1 MRKFYLVC
9 SAVLAMFCSLN
20 ANAQASRILFTENY
34 EDAASVADTKWTSP
48 SLPDGLS
55 VASDEFGKFLRFSLG
70 QNNGRSAHCLW
81 GHEIYEGIETNNYTV
96 SYDFCINAAGN
107 NQYNGNIT
115 VFTGET
121 CELTN
126 GQHTGTKE
134 WGHYGLVSE
143 NWLFDMAQVQRDAE
157 DTNTNPLYFMNN
169 DSTDLWTPEVGA
181 WYTVTINVDKTTRV
195 AEYTIAQ
202 LGGAVVKSGS
212 HTVSAEGNIDA
223 SGLCLMSARYQSIT
237 DFDNITV
244 SVAVEGDYAN
254 DPVVALTGIMNEQRT
269 YTISFLEG
277 ETLFIQGVD
286 GAQEMHDYM
295 EAFGTA
301 TYTTSTSGTFTVWT
315 TAGSAESKKI
325 ETVVDASIIQVPAAE
340 AIITAVEAGY
350 SKTYTLTVDNS
361 DVPLRPT
368 IFINYTFKDA
378 NGTVVAE
385 YSKEGVTSGS
395 QVTLPELGTLEVVTE
410 AYGYGANTTTIANNI
425 AYKRVALVD
434 FQHMTADDLKAKGF
448 TELEPLISSTQS
460 GESNWTGRRYLYF
473 DQKWPDAS
481 TETGDSIHRVY
492 VWGPS
497 DETWINSGHTAEPAI
512 QRFHILQS
520 ELDSISSVEKFG
532 PVYLWCNGT
541 EETGNV
547 KINLGIGLINEGC
560 KGNEGTQINYANG
573 PMGVVGYTEN
583 DFVVVTKTN
592 NYGQTSI
599 HPVFE
604 YANAEEANAAEEAD
618 IAKYKAM
625 NIGTIKETYKGD
637 ETWNLYRIDTA
648 VTTVEVFSVDGETAI
663 SDVINGTDKASD
675 ANAPIYD
682 LRGVQVS
689 KGALQ
694 KGIYIQNGKK
704 FVVK

>member
-81 GHEIYEGIETNNYTV
+81 GHEIYEGVETNNYTV
-96 SYDFCINAAGN
+96 SFDFSITQASN

-121 CELTN
+121 CEMTN

-134 WGHYGLVSE
+134 WGSYAVCSE
-143 NWLFDMAQVQRDAE
+143 NWLFDMAQKQRDAE
-157 DTNTNPLYFMNN
+157 DTNTNPLYVMNG
-169 DSTDLWTPEVGA
+169 DETDEWTPEVGA

-195 AEYTIAQ
+195 AEYTIAP

-223 SGLCLMSARYQSIT
+223 SGLCLMSARYQSVT

-301 TYTTSTSGTFTVWT
+301 TYTTSTSGTFTAWT
-315 TAGSAESKKI
+315 AAGSAESRKI

-340 AIITAVEAGY
+340 ATITAVEAGY
-350 SKTYTLTVDNS
+350 GKTYTLTVDNS

-425 AYKRVALVD
+425 AYKRDALVD
-434 FQHMTADDLKAKGF
+434 FQHMTEDDLKAKGF
-448 TELEPLISSTQS
+448 AELEPLTSSATS
-460 GESNWTGRRYLYF
+460 GETNWTGRRRLYF
-473 DQKWPDAS
+473 DQKWPDAN

-497 DETWINSGHTAEPAI
+497 DEGWVGGGQTALPAI
-512 QRFHILQS
+512 RRFEKSYAEI
-520 ELDSISSVEKFG
+520 DSVAAYDMFA
-532 PVYLWCNGT
+532 PVYIWRGT
-541 EETGNV
+541 ESNEASAHV
-547 KINLGIGLINEGC
+547 KLGLGLICNVTAL
-560 KGNEGTQINYANG
+560 GNA
-573 PMGVVGYTEN
+573 PMGISGYDE
-583 DFVVVTKTN
+583 DAFVVVSSITD
-592 NYGQTSI
+592 YGTTSE

-604 YANAEEANAAEEAD
+604 YANAAAANAAEEAD
-618 IAKYKAM
+618 IEKYKAM
-625 NIGTIKETYKGD
+625 NLGATKATYKANEGW
-637 ETWNLYRIDTA
+637 TLYRIQDAITR
-648 VTTVEVFSVDGETAI
+648 VEIYVVDGETAI
-663 SDVINGTDKASD
+663 SDVINGTDKTSD